1 MNNVYVVSRTD
12 GVGYDEYDSFVVVAS
27 DEEEARNTHPS
38 NNSDSYIEHWGSP
51 WDEKYRSW
59 ISKSEIH
66 TLDVEH
72 IGTSIQPCGVILS
85 SFNAG

>member
-1 MNNVYVVSRTD
+1 MNNIYVVSRTD
-12 GVGYDEYDSFVVVAS
+12 GVGYDEYDSFVVVAC

-38 NNSDSYIEHWGSP
+38 NNSDSYIEHWGS
-51 WDEKYRSW
+51 SW

-66 TLDVEH
+66 TLDVER